1 MTIVIDGNTDLG
13 GLLVATNKEKPKKA
27 DLDRLRDYLLEH
39 PEASE
44 KVGNLARHVQL
55 SILSNAFKNAQGV
68 ELVIATHCQELLEQ
82 LDYERSTLLERLLI
96 DHIVICWLRLY
107 DCELRYETVRNGN
120 STITQMQHWEK
131 RLSAAQR
138 RFLRASEALVRVR
151 RLLKEPPS
159 PALAILLKQQ
169 LNVGR

>member
-1 MTIVIDGNTDLG
+1 VTVTINANTDLG
-13 GLLVATNKEKPKKA
+13 GLLVATNKEKPKRA
-27 DLDRLRDYLLEH
+27 DLDRLHEYLLEH
-39 PEASE
+39 PEESE
-44 KVGNLARHVQL
+44 KVGNLARHVQV
-55 SILSNAFKNAQGV
+55 SILGHAFQKAQGV
-68 ELVIATHCQELLEQ
+68 EMVVATHCKELRVHLE
-82 LDYERSTLLERLLI
+82 YEQSTLLERLLI

-107 DCELRYETVRNGN
+107 DCELRYESVRKDNP
-120 STITQMQHWEK
+120 TITQMQHWEK

-151 RLLKEPPS
+151 RLLKDPPS